1 MLKIENGYYNAKEIR
16 KLARTNRDNLIITYA
31 NGETEYT
38 DYYYNDYMFE
48 KLVEE
53 WEKCLK

>member
-1 MLKIENGYYNAKEIR
+1 MLKIEGAYYNANDIR
-16 KLARTNRDNLIITYA
+16 KLARTNRDNLIIEYI
-31 NGETEYT
+31 NGEQYVTN
-38 DYYYNDYMFE
+38 YYYNDYMFE

>member
-1 MLKIENGYYNAKEIR
+1 MIIAPAIR
-16 KLARTNRDNLIITYA
+16 TG
-31 NGETEYT
+31 NGEQYIT

-53 WEKCLK
+53 WGKCLK